1 MEKRRE
7 ERDAIPPSLT
17 VTAAAAIAVVVAAAV
32 AVVGLPIRALG
43 LLGFFYLLNGWEF
56 KFGCEILKMNSI

>member
-43 LLGFFYLLNGWEF
+43 LLGFFLFAKRVG
-56 KFGCEILKMNSI
+56 IQIRM